1 VQSSE
6 SRTVCSIDLK
16 VDGWMLLVEVLSHV
30 APELGIGN
38 MARCESLMVSYQN
51 RPAVGKCLFW
61 ALGQAGVRNL
71 SVGVK
76 SNSLLF
82 NKSLI

>member
-1 VQSSE
+1 
-6 SRTVCSIDLK
+6 
-16 VDGWMLLVEVLSHV
+16 MLLVEVLSHV
-30 APELGIGN
+30 APELGVGN

-61 ALGQAGVRNL
+61 ALGQAGVRNF

-76 SNSLLF
+76 SNNIIICFLEQICNYYYYYLF
-82 NKSLI
+82 IASV

>member
-1 VQSSE
+1 M
-6 SRTVCSIDLK
+6 K
-16 VDGWMLLVEVLSHV
+16 VDGWMLLVEALSHV
-30 APELGIGN
+30 APELGLGN
-38 MARCESLMVSYQN
+38 MARYESVMVSYQN

-76 SNSLLF
+76 SNTVIFLLSL
-82 NKSLI
+82 SLI